1 MINII
6 YEDLPESIRINSKS
20 YPVFTDF
27 RDWIAFIDMFN
38 DENLNSKEKLL
49 LSLRWFSDT
58 VPDDLQ
64 EAFNGL
70 VKFASADEISF
81 RSGKSSAGGSSAPV
95 LSYLYDSTYIF
106 SAFLQVYSINLRTI
120 EYMHWYEFR
129 ALLDGLP
136 ETTPLQKRM
145 AYRAVNIAE
154 IKDKKERSRIRKIQR
169 DIALPSRELSAYDA
183 GSVFG

>member
-6 YEDLPESIRINSKS
+6 YEDFPESIRINSKN
-20 YPVFTDF
+20 YPVVTDF
-27 RDWIAFIDMFN
+27 RNWLRFSDMFS
-38 DENLNSKEKLL
+38 DENLSKKEKLI
-49 LSLRWFSDT
+49 LSLQWFSDT

-64 EAFNGL
+64 EAFSGL

-81 RSGKSSAGGSSAPV
+81 QPQKSSGNTISVPV
-95 LSYLYDSTYIF
+95 LSYLYDSVYIF
-106 SAFLQVYSINLRTI
+106 SAFLQIYNINLRNI

-129 ALLDGLP
+129 TLLDGLP
-136 ETTPLQKRM
+136 EDTPVKKRM

-154 IKDKKERSRIRKIQR
+154 IKDKKERARIKKIQKS
-169 DIALPSRELSAYDA
+169 IALPARELSAYDA